1 MIKLSILI
9 PVYNE
14 KDSLE
19 ALHAQIKLALAD
31 FHEGYEILMVDDG
44 STDGSTQKMQELA
57 RNDPLVRVFRF
68 PRNQGKS
75 AVYTAGFKETRGEV
89 IITMDA
95 DLQDDPSEI
104 RNLLSRLREGF
115 DLVIGWKRNR
125 LQNEAVKALPS
136 KVFNGIVCRL
146 FGLSLRDTN
155 SGFRVM
161 TAELAKSINLYG
173 DNYRFLPQLAH
184 LQGFRVSEAPVNHRQ
199 RQYGKSKYGPRRFL
213 TGLLDIL
220 ALRFTVSFMEK
231 PLHIFGGI
239 ALMFLILGGGIEA
252 YVLIQKLH
260 GNPFQQHI
268 AALAI
273 GILFL
278 TVGVQV
284 LSIGLIGVMLVAL
297 NSTKSARLL
306 QTIDGNN
313 SSSHDPG

>member
-19 ALHAQIKLALAD
+19 ALHDQIKHALTD
-31 FHEGYEILMVDDG
+31 FPEGYEILMIDDG
-44 STDGSTQKMQELA
+44 STDGSTQKMAEIA
-57 RNDPLVRVFRF
+57 RHDPVVRIFRF

-75 AVYTAGFKETRGEV
+75 AVYTSGFKETRGEV

-95 DLQDDPSEI
+95 DLQDDPAEI
-104 RNLLSRLREGF
+104 HNLLSHLQKGF
-115 DLVIGWKRNR
+115 DLVVGWKRNR
-125 LQNEAVKALPS
+125 FQNEAVKAFPS
-136 KVFNGIVCRL
+136 KIFNAIVCRL
-146 FGLSLRDTN
+146 FGVRLRDTN
-155 SGFRVM
+155 SGFRAM
-161 TAELAKSINLYG
+161 TADLAKSINLYG

-184 LQGFRVSEAPVNHRQ
+184 LQGFRVSEVPVNHRQ
-199 RQYGKSKYGPRRFL
+199 RKYGKSKYGARRFL

-239 ALMFLILGGGIEA
+239 AMLFLILGGGLEV
-252 YVLIQKLH
+252 YVLIQKLL

-284 LSIGLIGVMLVAL
+284 LSIGLIGVMLVAQ
-297 NSTKSARLL
+297 NSTKSSCSL
-306 QTIDGNN
+306 QAIGGN
-313 SSSHDPG
+313 P